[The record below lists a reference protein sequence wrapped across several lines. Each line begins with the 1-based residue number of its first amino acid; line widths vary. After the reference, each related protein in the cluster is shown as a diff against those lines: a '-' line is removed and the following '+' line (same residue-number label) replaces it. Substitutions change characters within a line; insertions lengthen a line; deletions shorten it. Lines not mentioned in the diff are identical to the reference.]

1 MTTDE
6 FVHKMN
12 EISKDKIYKYQEFLD
27 TFAEALREVMI
38 SGERLN
44 LNQVGTFLP
53 VKVKERKLY
62 LPSKKEM
69 VTIDEHVA
77 IKFYPSIPLKKACNS
92 EKEG

>member
-38 SGERLN
+38 SGERLK

-53 VKVKERKLY
+53 VKVKERKRY
-62 LPSKKEM
+62 LPVKEEV
-69 VTIDEHVA
+69 VTIDEHVV
-77 IKFYPSIPLKKACNS
+77 IKFYPAIPLKKACNS

>member
-12 EISKDKIYKYQEFLD
+12 EIRKDKIYKYQDFLD

-38 SGERLN
+38 SGERLK

-53 VKVKERKLY
+53 VKVKERKRY
-62 LPSKKEM
+62 LPVKEEV
-69 VTIDEHVA
+69 VTIDDHVV
-77 IKFYPSIPLKKACNS
+77 IKFYPAIPLKKACNS

>member
-12 EISKDKIYKYQEFLD
+12 EIRKDKIYKYQDFLD

-38 SGERLN
+38 SGERLK

-53 VKVKERKLY
+53 VKVKERKRY
-62 LPSKKEM
+62 LPVKEEV
-69 VTIDEHVA
+69 VTIDDHVV
-77 IKFYPSIPLKKACNS
+77 IKFYPAIPLKKACNS
-92 EKEG
+92 KKEG

>member
-12 EISKDKIYKYQEFLD
+12 EIRKDKIYRYQEFLD

-53 VKVKERKLY
+53 VKVKE
-62 LPSKKEM
+62 KKM
-69 VTIDEHVA
+69 V
-77 IKFYPSIPLKKACNS
+77 IKFNPAIPLKKACNS

>member
-6 FVHKMN
+6 FAHKMN
-12 EISKDKIYKYQEFLD
+12 GIRKDKIYRYQEFLN

-53 VKVKERKLY
+53 VKVKEKKMY
-62 LPSKKEM
+62 LPVKEEV
-69 VTIDEHVA
+69 VTIDEHVV
-77 IKFYPSIPLKKACNS
+77 IKFNPAIPLKKACNL